1 MPYSWISWRR
11 FLKGDSFLCDNV
23 SVCQVHTQNQPVQE
37 TPTKLVQHTSKYVS
51 EGASVKDIWFIELR
65 MKAFPEYRQL
75 RLMGLD
81 KREEDGAL

>member
-1 MPYSWISWRR
+1 M
-11 FLKGDSFLCDNV
+11 
-23 SVCQVHTQNQPVQE
+23 
-37 TPTKLVQHTSKYVS
+37 QHTSKCVS